1 MTQLRL
7 RPRRNLPS
15 RMHLWWSDLRL
26 GVRLAVG
33 GGRAGWGRLALTAIG
48 VGMGVAVLL
57 AATSVSHMLQAR
69 DDRGSAR
76 GIPHDGLTPTAIPGI
91 DPVYAALRTGQFD
104 GRELSGYLVQKT
116 GPNAP
121 LPPGVDRLPDVGEV
135 VLSPALSS
143 LLNSPA
149 GELLRP
155 RFTEHVVG
163 TIDPTG
169 LAGPH
174 ELFFYVGVPAVSAQS
189 GAAEVY
195 RFGIPSSPRTLD
207 GLLWLLIVL
216 GSAALL
222 LPVVV
227 FVATST
233 RLAAAAR
240 DRRLAALRLVGAD
253 GEQVRRIAAG
263 EAFVGALVGLL
274 VGVALFL
281 AGRAVVPSISAAALQ
296 GGIFAEDIRPDWT
309 LVALIVVAVPLLA
322 VGIAVFSLRRVMIE
336 PLGVVRRVR
345 NQRRKLWWRLAPPA
359 LGIALL
365 ASQGGRLGEA
375 LDGSSQLPV
384 MAGIVL
390 LLSSVPLVLPWIVE
404 RFVSKLGGG
413 SPAWQLAIRRLQLD
427 SGTPARVV
435 GGVAVVL
442 AGAIALQT
450 LFIPAESR
458 YQPADARPPAVSVTM
473 FGTNLTQALALDAT
487 LRKVPGTDTVAA
499 SVTVQLRSADGRNG
513 VSAHIGTCDELRR
526 QTAIEQCHD
535 GDLFT
540 LAKPGTG
547 DFVPTAG
554 ERVLVPS
561 GAPGQQ
567 QTRMVDWTVPASIHP
582 TLPSATDAGA
592 VWATPA
598 ALAGITEPM
607 VDANA
612 YVQPKSND
620 DNFVEYVRNAL
631 VPFGWSAY
639 AFAATSGIDS
649 TFTLI
654 ARVLMIGSVI
664 TLLLAAASLL
674 VVALEQIRERRRALA
689 VLAANGVQRFV
700 LARSLLWQTAVPI
713 AVAVVVALVSG
724 LVLAGLL
731 LYVTRQPISFDW
743 ATIAIFVAT
752 AIVAVLVST
761 GCTLPSL
768 WRAANAE
775 GLRDE

>member
-1 MTQLRL
+1 MLQ
-7 RPRRNLPS
+7 
-15 RMHLWWSDLRL
+15 WWNDLML

-48 VGMGVAVLL
+48 VGLGVAVLL

-69 DDRGSAR
+69 DDRGYAR
-76 GIPHDGLTPTAIPGI
+76 GIPHDGSKPTVIPGV
-91 DPVYAALRTGQFD
+91 DPVYAALRDGQFD
-104 GRELSGYLVQKT
+104 GRELNGYIVQKT

-135 VLSPALSS
+135 VLSPALSD
-143 LLNSPA
+143 LLSSPA
-149 GELLRP
+149 GGLLRP

-163 TIDPTG
+163 TIDPVG

-174 ELFFYVGVPAVSAQS
+174 ELFFYVGVPTVSTQS

-195 RFGIPSSPRTLD
+195 RFGVPSSPRILD
-207 GLLWLLIVL
+207 GLLWLLVVL
-216 GSAALL
+216 GSVALL

-240 DRRLAALRLVGAD
+240 DRRLAALRLVGAN

-263 EAFVGALVGLL
+263 EAFVGALVGLF

-281 AGRAVVPSISAAALQ
+281 TGRAIVPSISVAALQ
-296 GGIFAEDIRPDWT
+296 GGIFAEDIRPEWT

-322 VGIAVFSLRRVMIE
+322 VAIAVFSLRRVMIE
-336 PLGVVRRVR
+336 PLGVVRRAR
-345 NQRRKLWWRLAPPA
+345 NQRRKLWWRLVPPV

-365 ASQGGRLGEA
+365 ATQAGRLGEA
-375 LDGSSQLPV
+375 LEGGSQLPV
-384 MAGIVL
+384 TAGIVL

-404 RFVSKLGGG
+404 RVVSKLGGG
-413 SPAWQLAIRRLQLD
+413 SPAWQLAIRRLQVD

-450 LFIPAESR
+450 MFIPAESR
-458 YQPADARPPAVSVTM
+458 YQPADARPTPVSVTM
-473 FGTNLTQALALDAT
+473 PGVSLTRALALDAA
-487 LRKVPGTDTVAA
+487 LRKVPGTDTVTG
-499 SVTVQLRSADGRNG
+499 SITVQMRSADGRNG
-513 VSAHIGTCDELRR
+513 TSVHVGTCDELRR
-526 QTAIEQCHD
+526 QTAIAQCHD

-540 LAKPGTG
+540 TTKPETG
-547 DFVPTAG
+547 EFVPTAG
-554 ERVLVPS
+554 ERVLVAS
-561 GAPGQQ
+561 DVAGQQ
-567 QTRMVDWTVPASIHP
+567 QRKSVEWTVPASVRP
-582 TLPSATDAGA
+582 TPSLTNDTGA
-592 VWATPA
+592 VYATPA
-598 ALAGITEPM
+598 ALAGMTEP
-607 VDANA
+607 VADANA

-620 DNFVEYVRNAL
+620 ADFVEYVRNAL
-631 VPFGWSAY
+631 APFGWSAY
-639 AFAATSGIDS
+639 AFVATSGIDS
-649 TFTLI
+649 TFALI
-654 ARVLMIGSVI
+654 GRVLMIGSVI

-674 VVALEQIRERRRALA
+674 VVALEQIRERRRAFA
-689 VLAANGVQRFV
+689 VLAANGVQRLV

-713 AVAVVVALVSG
+713 AVAVVVALASG

-731 LYVTRQPISFDW
+731 LYVTKQPISFDW

-752 AIVAVLVST
+752 AVVAVLVST